1 MRIIKR
7 KTVSLKPEQML
18 FEARASRWV
27 SIGLCLAG
35 GAVIGLDH
43 LMRPPE
49 AFAAAAAVIVWAA
62 LGAIV
67 AGAMLLFYRQTT
79 LIDAARGV
87 VVIRERLVC
96 ALRTVERRLDEFD
109 SVRAESVFST
119 TEKGAL
125 AAAPFF
131 TITLVGSQFRAALFD
146 VDDYA
151 EAVDAA
157 RKLLAHLG
165 LPG

>member
-18 FEARASRWV
+18 FEARAATWV

-43 LMRPPE
+43 LLRPPE

-67 AGAMLLFYRQTT
+67 AGAVLFFYRQAT
-79 LIDAARGV
+79 LVDCARRIV
-87 VVIRERLVC
+87 VVRETLFFP
-96 ALRTVERRLDEFD
+96 LRTVQRALEEFD

-119 TEKGAL
+119 TDKGAL

-131 TITLVGSQFRAALFD
+131 TITLVGPHYRVALFD

-157 RKLLAHLG
+157 RKLSAHLG